1 MPISELDRQRRLR
14 FWRFLENVMTAQ
26 AARKGTYNQ
35 NDLSI
40 DLGISPGTVSK
51 YRKGAIDPLG
61 VQASIIGTLSRLSNV
76 SVADILSHVAEG
88 TPITVTGQSD
98 GDGLGALANLVS
110 SPSGV
115 VTALRVLAA
124 AIEAQI
130 DSENLPAEDVA
141 AFGPP
146 KVPAWYSELIESFEE
161 QFPTAALL
169 ERVLRAAGVDHEE
182 LHSGVALEAAPD
194 TVGELLGLDGKELL
208 EHWRETHPEV

>member
-1 MPISELDRQRRLR
+1 MPMSELDRQRRLR
-14 FWRFLENVMTAQ
+14 FWRFLENVMAAQ
-26 AARKGTYNQ
+26 AARKGSYNQ

-51 YRKGAIDPLG
+51 YRKLAIDPLG
-61 VQASIIGTLSRLSNV
+61 VQASVIATLSRLSNV
-76 SVADILSHVAEG
+76 GVADILSHVAEG

-110 SPSGV
+110 SPGGV

-130 DSENLPAEDVA
+130 DTESLQAPGTAT
-141 AFGPP
+141 FGPP
-146 KVPAWYSELIESFEE
+146 QIPAWYSELIESFED
-161 QFPTAALL
+161 QFPAPSLL

-208 EHWRETHPEV
+208 ERWRETHPEV